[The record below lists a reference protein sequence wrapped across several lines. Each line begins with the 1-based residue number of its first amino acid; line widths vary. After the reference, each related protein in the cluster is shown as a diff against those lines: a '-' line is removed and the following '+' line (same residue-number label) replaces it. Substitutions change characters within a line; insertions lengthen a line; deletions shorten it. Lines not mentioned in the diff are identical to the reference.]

1 MTENPGGH
9 LYTQNSLKNDPV
21 LKAAFFRSVW
31 LYNPLKGS
39 TLPPKDNAVQFS
51 FIFSFVFFN
60 ILLNASH
67 KVAKE
72 VSGEVGMGSRE
83 GVFHT
88 SPTYKKED
96 RTKKSVKTVLPASVS
111 QKAVPSIMERTRS
124 MVFYDNTG
132 KY

>member
-1 MTENPGGH
+1 M
-9 LYTQNSLKNDPV
+9 LYSSLSSLV
-21 LKAAFFRSVW
+21 LF
-31 LYNPLKGS
+31 
-39 TLPPKDNAVQFS
+39 
-51 FIFSFVFFN
+51 FFN

-67 KVAKE
+67 KVAKK

-96 RTKKSVKTVLPASVS
+96 RTKKSVKTVLPVSVS